1 MRTHNSEDR
10 KKRAPRLSLA
20 ALSVIAL
27 TGTSLAAVPSFM
39 AASPASAAELSGGI
53 RDKIGAVEKDAQKAL
68 RPPGRFV
75 CCLGEDSGGQ
85 PGWLHLVYL

>member
-10 KKRAPRLSLA
+10 KKRAPRLSLT

-27 TGTSLAAVPSFM
+27 TGTSLATVPSFM

-53 RDKIGAVEKDAQKAL
+53 RDKSGAVEQDAQKASDL
-68 RPPGRFV
+68 PAGSCV
-75 CCLGEDSGGQ
+75 VEADNSQGGQ
-85 PGWLHLVYL
+85 PGWF